1 MSHAARRV
9 ASVVPCGP
17 SERGRTLVLA
27 MVSKAALLAL
37 LALTLVGCSN
47 EERVTVPDLRA
58 ASVVDAYAQL
68 RKVGLKVEIDGPIW
82 VGSTGSSGIGG
93 QTPKAGKSVDIGSVV
108 TLRPG
113 FRPIGSVFGV
123 DQPDP
128 VVLPDLIGVRL
139 DIAVRRLESLG
150 LLWWT
155 RSMPALPASDGSTL
169 LAQYEVTRMAAPPGS
184 SYDQYTRRGNASHFK
199 VLGLWTKLAD
209 D

>member
-1 MSHAARRV
+1 
-9 ASVVPCGP
+9 
-17 SERGRTLVLA
+17 VLTMA
-27 MVSKAALLAL
+27 SKAALVVL
-37 LALTLVGCSN
+37 LALTLLGCSN

-58 ASVVDAYAQL
+58 ASVVEAYAQL
-68 RKVGLKVEIDGPIW
+68 RELGLKVEIDGSIYA
-82 VGSTGSSGIGG
+82 GSTGSSGIGG
-93 QTPKAGKSVDIGSVV
+93 QTPEAGKSVEVGSVV

-139 DIAVRRLESLG
+139 DIAVRRLENLG

-155 RSMPALPASDGSTL
+155 RSMPALPASDGPTL
-169 LAQYEVTRMAAPPGS
+169 LAQYEVARMAAPPGS
-184 SYDQYTRRGNASHFK
+184 SYDQYSRKGNASHFK
-199 VLGLWTKLAD
+199 PLGLWTKLAD